1 MTPKKHSQLAA
12 CAAAILAGACAT
24 GSGAAP
30 PVRDQDSAMGEP
42 SFEPMLVV
50 PMPDLGAPV
59 AAQRTVEALQA
70 RNTPIGDVLL
80 TLFRDSD
87 INLLVD
93 AEVQARECTFDIKR
107 STVEETFAAVLRSL
121 DLGYEWD
128 GNYLRIVERVQETV
142 HVDLMDA
149 ASGTTG
155 SGDSGSSG
163 SSGGGSSGNGGSEAG
178 TETDSF
184 WAVLEN
190 SLPNLLGE
198 DGSFVVNRAAS
209 TIHVDARPSA
219 IARLREIVSTTVGR
233 ANRQVSIEARLLEV
247 RLDDSHSLGVNWA
260 LLPGGVN
267 TSQTGLAGGGA
278 VVRQVAASGG
288 TALTFGVLDT
298 NDFSVFVDALERQG
312 QVRVLSSPRVSTMNN
327 QVASIAIT
335 DQIPYITREVIDDQG
350 VARTEYGV
358 EFVEAGV
365 TLNVRPMI
373 GEDGLLTVAVT
384 PQVREQTGTVVTP
397 DGLITVPVISAREA
411 TTLVRVANGQ
421 AIALGGLRSTR
432 KDETRQGVP
441 FLMNIPFLGQLFSS
455 TVQGRQEVELMIVLV
470 PRVLDDAWIGEGV
483 RRGAHRLA
491 DLRRGFQ
498 WSPLGIENLR
508 GEDWS
513 GGELQGAAESAPA
526 PSARTAE
533 RPPTPLPAD
542 AGLTVTRRGLAAHW
556 LSFAQS
562 ELDAGDVAA
571 AVTAI
576 ERALALEPSN
586 LTGLVAAGVLQQRV
600 GHVPAARM
608 HLDRALALRSDDAIA
623 LTARGVLELADGA
636 PNSARRYFAR
646 AHELAKSPTTALN
659 LAAALLSLDRTAEA
673 RDLLAPLA
681 TGEVPPEL
689 HANLAFAQWST
700 GQQDAATASLQQA
713 LELGVDP
720 RNPRVVALQRLL
732 AAPVA
737 AAPAPGDR

>member
-1 MTPKKHSQLAA
+1 MMPRKPTQLAA

-59 AAQRTVEALQA
+59 AGQRAVEALQA

-93 AEVQARECTFDIKR
+93 AAVQARECTFDIKR

-128 GNYLRIVERVQETV
+128 GNYLRIVERVRETV

-149 ASGTTG
+149 ASSNTG

-163 SSGGGSSGNGGSEAG
+163 SSGDSGSGA
-178 TETDSF
+178 ETDSF

-198 DGSFVVNRAAS
+198 DGTIVVNRAAS

-247 RLDDSHSLGVNWA
+247 RLDDAHSLGVNWA
-260 LLPGGVN
+260 LLPGGAN
-267 TSQTGLAGGGA
+267 TSQAGLAGGGA
-278 VVRQVAASGG
+278 IVRQVAASGG
-288 TALTFGVLDT
+288 TALTFGVLDS

-335 DQIPYITREVIDDQG
+335 DQVPYITREVIDDQG

-397 DGLITVPVISAREA
+397 DGLITVPVISERQA

-441 FLMNIPFLGQLFSS
+441 FLMNIPYLGQLFSS

-470 PRVLDDAWIGEGV
+470 PRVLDDAWIAEGV

-533 RPPTPLPAD
+533 RPPALLPAD

-556 LSFAQS
+556 LHLAQG
-562 ELDAGDVAA
+562 ELDAGNVAA

-600 GHVPAARM
+600 GHVPAART
-608 HLDRALALRSDDAIA
+608 HLDRALALRGDDAIA

-681 TGEVPPEL
+681 GDGVPPEL
-689 HANLAFAQWST
+689 HANLAYAQWAT
-700 GQQDAATASLQQA
+700 GQTDAANVSLQQA

-732 AAPVA
+732 TAPP
-737 AAPAPGDR
+737 AAPAPAER